1 MCPAMRK
8 INFFLKIP
16 FKKLGAF
23 QMQNIFIVKLKN
35 GKANLFSNTNPNI
48 LGDFLGANININTN
62 IDKNYLV

>member
-8 INFFLKIP
+8 IIFFLNSY
-16 FKKLGAF
+16 KKLGAF

-35 GKANLFSNTNPNI
+35 GKANPFSNTNPNI
-48 LGDFLGANININTN
+48 LDDFLGANININTN